1 MKIKYN
7 GKKKNTKK
15 IIVHDRE
22 PPDYLSRQMS
32 KMSHFKCK
40 DTPEKDK
47 NKTKLHQK
55 NKRETMKDQ
64 FIRLKGLKFI
74 RVAWNPT

>member
-1 MKIKYN
+1 MER
-7 GKKKNTKK
+7 KKTKK

-22 PPDYLSRQMS
+22 PPDYPSRQMS
-32 KMSHFKCK
+32 KMSHFKRK
-40 DTPEKDK
+40 DTPEKVK
-47 NKTKLHQK
+47 NKTKLHRK
-55 NKRETMKDQ
+55 NKQETMKNQ